1 MTHEVGHRNCCTKH
15 FDRRQGKVEGQPT
28 MAAPVSL
35 SVGVCVGSAGWLA
48 AGWWV
53 PQLHPVVVPQVSHF
67 KHVPFL
73 TIVKLWHS
81 VHWSP
86 V

>member
-15 FDRRQGKVEGQPT
+15 FDRRQGKVEGQPS

-48 AGWWV
+48 GWLV
-53 PQLHPVVVPQVSHF
+53 CR
-67 KHVPFL
+67 
-73 TIVKLWHS
+73 
-81 VHWSP
+81 SP
-86 V
+86 KDASDTQKRSANSMA